1 MHDRWVP
8 VDSPDTQY
16 WEIHEILYAVMGP
29 ELSQSLVETVE
40 KSGEAGKPEVRQ
52 LAERLKKL
60 IGGPPS
66 MLFLMG
72 TAVAGLEVALQ
83 NRYHDDAKPSNH
95 DLVLRE
101 LGDETYKHFGSAY
114 MYMFERFGFTPVTL
128 RYYMQNCAGIF
139 KGQQWP
145 PPGVA
150 YRNISNQ

>member
-1 MHDRWVP
+1 MSDRWVP
-8 VDSPDTQY
+8 VDNPEQQY
-16 WEIHEILYAVMGP
+16 WGIHEILYAVLGP

-40 KSGEAGKPEVRQ
+40 KSGEAGKSEVRQ
-52 LAERLKKL
+52 MAERLKEL

-72 TAVAGLEVALQ
+72 TAVAGLEVAIQ
-83 NRYHDDAKPSNH
+83 NRYRDDTNPSNH

-114 MYMFERFGFTPVTL
+114 MHMFERFGFNSETL
-128 RYYMQNCAGIF
+128 RYYMQNCAGLF
-139 KGQQWP
+139 KGHQWP

-150 YRNISNQ
+150 YRNISNH